1 MLMNELRL
9 QRLRRHL
16 AEAGLDAVWVGNA
29 QNRRYLSGFSGSA
42 GLLLIT
48 AETQQLFTDFR
59 YHEQAATEAPL
70 YELCLYKG
78 AAAKALAEIVCRKGI
93 RRLGFESKHCTVAA
107 YKELQAL
114 LPVEC
119 ELIDTE
125 LEPLRFV
132 KDEEELE
139 AIREA
144 VRIADAAFT
153 HILGYLRPGLEERQ
167 VAAEL
172 EQHMRCLGSERP
184 AFDTIVASGVRGA
197 LPHGVASEKK
207 LAVGDW
213 ITMDFGAVYR
223 GYHSDITRTVC
234 LGPATEQQKAAYSL
248 VLAAQKAGVAAIRPG
263 KLGCEVDAVSRDI
276 LTKAGYGEYFGHG
289 LGHSLG
295 LAIHEEPR
303 LSSLNTQQV
312 LQENMVVTVEPGIY
326 LPGQYGIRIEDTVRV
341 SDAGAVVLT
350 ESDKELIEIACK
362 MEDEP

>member
-1 MLMNELRL
+1 MNELRL
-9 QRLRRHL
+9 QRLRQHL
-16 AEAGLDAVWVGNA
+16 VAAGLDAVWVTNP
-29 QNRRYLSGFSGSA
+29 QNRCYLSGFSGSA
-42 GLLLIT
+42 GMLLLT
-48 AETQQLFTDFR
+48 TDTQQLFTDFR
-59 YHEQAATEAPL
+59 YQEQAVAEAPL

-78 AAAKALAEIVCRKGI
+78 IAAKALTEVIASSGI

-132 KDEEELE
+132 KDEEELK

-144 VRIADAAFT
+144 VRIADAAFA
-153 HILGYLRPGLEERQ
+153 HILSYLRPGLEERQ

-172 EQHMRCLGSERP
+172 EQRMRCLGSERP

-207 LAVGDW
+207 LALGEWV
-213 ITMDFGAVYR
+213 TMDFGAVYR

-234 LGPATEQQKAAYSL
+234 LGPATDQQKEAYAL

-263 KLGCEVDAVSRDI
+263 RLGCEIDAVARDI
-276 LTKAGYGEYFGHG
+276 LTAAGYGDYFGHG

-303 LSSLNTQQV
+303 LSSLNTQQA

-341 SDAGAVVLT
+341 SDAGAVILT